1 MEKLLKKYYELLDNG
16 LLMDFLETEVKE
28 VVKNTYTSTL
38 TDWYHHI
45 ILSKNGLYITSPL
58 SQGSS
63 TIGCFNG
70 TEILL
75 AKIPSSQELEVNL
88 RWEDILNVGTSIEE
102 RFQNAKLML
111 EQIINKDEVQQ
122 LKIKTENNNQ
132 KFDILTCLNNYDTY
146 IFVEEIFKNLFP
158 DKWEDIVN
166 DQIKLLWDMNKND
179 IKTLIAYNIEVYAAS
194 LLN

>member
-1 MEKLLKKYYELLDNG
+1 
-16 LLMDFLETEVKE
+16 MDFLETEVKE

-38 TDWYHHI
+38 TNWYHHI